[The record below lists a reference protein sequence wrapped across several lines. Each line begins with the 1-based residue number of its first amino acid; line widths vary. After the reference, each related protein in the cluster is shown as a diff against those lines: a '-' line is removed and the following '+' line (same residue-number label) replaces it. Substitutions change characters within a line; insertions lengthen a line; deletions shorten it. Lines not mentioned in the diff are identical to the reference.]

1 MREYTEREE
10 QEMIRKAQAGDPEAN
25 YQMSFWALEQA
36 AAEPEEDRW
45 NRLAAKCLVKA
56 AEAGYPP
63 AQERM
68 TRLLREMEER
78 ENVVPDSKPES
89 EPAQKEAAKRSVP
102 VQEET
107 QKSAV
112 SESGKIPALA
122 SEAAEMG
129 KNVAARGKELLNKA
143 MGLFSGNKENASGHA
158 AEDAA
163 DTAKWKKMQLM
174 CTIACIVLVFVIAL
188 MIFTGREDR
197 ESRKDQAQVPA
208 ATTAEPVETTP
219 SPTPEP
225 YPPEEIRASI
235 EGALLDIFPAEEDYV
250 SQATTAVID
259 SGMGLR
265 LRMGPATSYDQVVMM
280 DEDAEV
286 PVYAIRDDWAFVV
299 YNDESYGWCSTEYLD
314 ME

>member
-10 QEMIRKAQAGDPEAN
+10 QEMIQKAREGDPEAN

-45 NRLAAKCLVKA
+45 NRLAAKCLVRA

-68 TRLLREMEER
+68 TRLLREMEAREKAAAAPTPVSGAER
-78 ENVVPDSKPES
+78 EEETRKF
-89 EPAQKEAAKRSVP
+89 VP
-102 VQEET
+102 VQEEPEAA
-107 QKSAV
+107 SAG
-112 SESGKIPALA
+112 GKISALA
-122 SEAAEMG
+122 SGAAEAG
-129 KNVAARGKELLNKA
+129 KTVAAKGKDLLNKVR
-143 MGLFSGNKENASGHA
+143 GLFSGSGEGDGGHA
-158 AEDAA
+158 ADGTD

-174 CTIACIVLVFVIAL
+174 CTIACVVLVFLIVL
-188 MIFTGREDR
+188 MIITGREDR
-197 ESRKDQAQVPA
+197 ASRKEQAQVPTA
-208 ATTAEPVETTP
+208 ATAEPVEMTP
-219 SPTPEP
+219 SPSPEP
-225 YPPEEIRASI
+225 YPTEEIRAAI

-250 SQATTAVID
+250 SQPTTAVVD
-259 SGMGLR
+259 SGIGLR

-314 ME
+314 IQ

>member
-36 AAEPEEDRW
+36 AAEPEEERW

-63 AQERM
+63 ARERM
-68 TRLLREMEER
+68 NRLLREMENR
-78 ENVVPDSKPES
+78 EKAAAAPAPDS
-89 EPAQKEAAKRSVP
+89 EPAREEEIRKAVP
-102 VQEET
+102 VQAEPET
-107 QKSAV
+107 V
-112 SESGKIPALA
+112 SSGGKISALA
-122 SEAAEMG
+122 SGAADAG
-129 KNVAARGKELLNKA
+129 KTAAAKGRALLDKA
-143 MGLFSGNKENASGHA
+143 MGLFSGKGEDAGGHA
-158 AEDAA
+158 ADEDA

-174 CTIACIVLVFVIAL
+174 CTIACVVLLFLIVL
-188 MIFTGREDR
+188 MILTGREDR
-197 ESRKDQAQVPA
+197 ASRKEQEQMPA
-208 ATTAEPVETTP
+208 AAMAELQETAP

-225 YPPEEIRASI
+225 YPTEEIRAAI

-250 SQATTAVID
+250 HQPTTAVID

-314 ME
+314 IQ

>member
-10 QEMIRKAQAGDPEAN
+10 QEMIQKAQAGDPEAN

-36 AAEPEEDRW
+36 TAEPEEDRW
-45 NRLAAKCLVKA
+45 NRLAAKCLVRA

-78 ENVVPDSKPES
+78 EKAVTEPKPVS
-89 EPAQKEAAKRSVP
+89 EPVREEETRKFVP
-102 VQEET
+102 VQEEPE
-107 QKSAV
+107 AAPAG
-112 SESGKIPALA
+112 GKITALA
-122 SEAAEMG
+122 SGAAEAG
-129 KNVAARGKELLNKA
+129 KTVAAKGKELLGKA
-143 MGLFSGNKENASGHA
+143 AGLFPMGGGDAGGHA
-158 AEDAA
+158 ADEAG
-163 DTAKWKKMQLM
+163 DTAKWKKMQLV
-174 CTIACIVLVFVIAL
+174 CTIACIVLLFLIVL

-197 ESRKDQAQVPA
+197 ASRKEQAQVPTA
-208 ATTAEPVETTP
+208 ATAEPQEATP
-219 SPTPEP
+219 SPSPEP
-225 YPPEEIRASI
+225 YPTEEIRAAI

-250 SQATTAVID
+250 SRPTTAVID
-259 SGMGLR
+259 SSVGLR

-280 DEDAEV
+280 DDGAEI

-314 ME
+314 MQ

>member
-36 AAEPEEDRW
+36 AAEPEEERW

-63 AQERM
+63 ARERM
-68 TRLLREMEER
+68 NRLLREMEDR
-78 ENVVPDSKPES
+78 EKAAVAPAPAS
-89 EPAQKEAAKRSVP
+89 EPAV
-102 VQEET
+102 EEKT
-107 QKSAV
+107 RKNV
-112 SESGKIPALA
+112 SHQAEPETASSGGKTSALA
-122 SEAAEMG
+122 SGAAGVG
-129 KNVAARGKELLNKA
+129 KTVASKGKALLDKA
-143 MGLFSGNKENASGHA
+143 MGLFSGNGEGAGGHA
-158 AEDAA
+158 ADEDA

-174 CTIACIVLVFVIAL
+174 CTIACVVLLFLIVL
-188 MIFTGREDR
+188 MILTGREDR
-197 ESRKDQAQVPA
+197 ESRKEQEQVPA
-208 ATTAEPVETTP
+208 AAMAKLQETAP

-225 YPPEEIRASI
+225 YPTEEIRAAI

-250 SQATTAVID
+250 HQPTTAVID

-314 ME
+314 IQ

>member
-36 AAEPEEDRW
+36 AAEPEEERW

-63 AQERM
+63 ARERM
-68 TRLLREMEER
+68 NRLLREMEDR
-78 ENVVPDSKPES
+78 EKAAAAPAPDS
-89 EPAQKEAAKRSVP
+89 EPAREEETRKAVP
-102 VQEET
+102 VQAEPET
-107 QKSAV
+107 V
-112 SESGKIPALA
+112 SSGGKISALA
-122 SEAAEMG
+122 SGAADAG
-129 KNVAARGKELLNKA
+129 KTVAAKGRALLDKA
-143 MGLFSGNKENASGHA
+143 MGLFSGNGQDAAGGHA
-158 AEDAA
+158 ADEDA

-174 CTIACIVLVFVIAL
+174 CTIACVVLLFLIVL
-188 MIFTGREDR
+188 MILTGREDR
-197 ESRKDQAQVPA
+197 ASRKEQEQMPA
-208 ATTAEPVETTP
+208 AAMAELQETAP

-225 YPPEEIRASI
+225 YPTEEIRAAI

-250 SQATTAVID
+250 HQPTTAVID

-314 ME
+314 IQ

>member
-10 QEMIRKAQAGDPEAN
+10 QEMIQKAQAGDPEAN

-36 AAEPEEDRW
+36 AAEPEEERW
-45 NRLAAKCLVKA
+45 NRLAAKCLVRA

-63 AQERM
+63 ARERM
-68 TRLLREMEER
+68 NRLLQEMEDR
-78 ENVVPDSKPES
+78 EKAAAPSAPAS
-89 EPAQKEAAKRSVP
+89 EPVREEEARKFVPAQA
-102 VQEET
+102 ET
-107 QKSAV
+107 DSAG
-112 SESGKIPALA
+112 GKFSALA
-122 SEAAEMG
+122 SGAADAG
-129 KNVAARGKELLNKA
+129 KTVAAKGKALLDKTRGLL
-143 MGLFSGNKENASGHA
+143 SGSSGRSGGHA
-158 AEDAA
+158 ADEEADA
-163 DTAKWKKMQLM
+163 AKWKKMQLM
-174 CTIACIVLVFVIAL
+174 CTIACVVLIFLIAL
-188 MIFTGREDR
+188 MVITGREDR
-197 ESRKDQAQVPA
+197 AGRKEQAQVPTA
-208 ATTAEPVETTP
+208 ATAEPLETKP

-225 YPPEEIRASI
+225 YPTEEIRAAI

-250 SQATTAVID
+250 RQPTTAVID

-314 ME
+314 IQ

>member
-36 AAEPEEDRW
+36 AAEPEEERW

-63 AQERM
+63 ARERM
-68 TRLLREMEER
+68 NRLLREMEDR
-78 ENVVPDSKPES
+78 EKAAAAPVMP
-89 EPAQKEAAKRSVP
+89 EPAPKEETRKAVP
-102 VQEET
+102 VQAEPET
-107 QKSAV
+107 AS
-112 SESGKIPALA
+112 SGEKMSALA
-122 SEAAEMG
+122 SGAADAG
-129 KNVAARGKELLNKA
+129 KTVAAKGRALLDKA
-143 MGLFSGNKENASGHA
+143 MGLFSGNGQDAAGGHA
-158 AEDAA
+158 ADEDA

-174 CTIACIVLVFVIAL
+174 CTIACVVLLFLIVL
-188 MIFTGREDR
+188 MILTGREDR
-197 ESRKDQAQVPA
+197 ASRKEQEQMPA
-208 ATTAEPVETTP
+208 AAMAELQETAP

-225 YPPEEIRASI
+225 YPTEEIRAAI

-250 SQATTAVID
+250 HQPTTAVID

-314 ME
+314 IQ

>member
-1 MREYTEREE
+1 
-10 QEMIRKAQAGDPEAN
+10 MIRKAQAGDPEAN

-36 AAEPEEDRW
+36 AAEPEEERW

-63 AQERM
+63 ARERM
-68 TRLLREMEER
+68 NRLLREMEDR
-78 ENVVPDSKPES
+78 EKVAAAPVMP
-89 EPAQKEAAKRSVP
+89 EPAPKEETRKAVP
-102 VQEET
+102 VQAEPET
-107 QKSAV
+107 AS
-112 SESGKIPALA
+112 SGGKMSALA
-122 SEAAEMG
+122 SGAADVG
-129 KNVAARGKELLNKA
+129 KTAAAKGKALLDKA
-143 MGLFSGNKENASGHA
+143 KGLFSGNGQDAAGGHA
-158 AEDAA
+158 ADEDA

-174 CTIACIVLVFVIAL
+174 CTIACVVLLFLIVL
-188 MIFTGREDR
+188 MILTGREDR
-197 ESRKDQAQVPA
+197 ASRKEQEQMPA
-208 ATTAEPVETTP
+208 AAMAELQETAP

-225 YPPEEIRASI
+225 YPTEEIRAAI

-250 SQATTAVID
+250 HQPTTAVID

-314 ME
+314 IQ

>member
-36 AAEPEEDRW
+36 AAEPEEERW

-63 AQERM
+63 ARERM
-68 TRLLREMEER
+68 NRLLREMEDR
-78 ENVVPDSKPES
+78 EKAAAAPAPDS
-89 EPAQKEAAKRSVP
+89 EPAREEIRKAVP
-102 VQEET
+102 VQAEPET
-107 QKSAV
+107 V
-112 SESGKIPALA
+112 SSGGKIPALA
-122 SEAAEMG
+122 SGATDAG
-129 KNVAARGKELLNKA
+129 KTVAAKGRALLDKA
-143 MGLFSGNKENASGHA
+143 MGLFSEKGEDAGGHA
-158 AEDAA
+158 ADEDA

-174 CTIACIVLVFVIAL
+174 CTIACVVLLFFIVL
-188 MIFTGREDR
+188 MILTGREDR
-197 ESRKDQAQVPA
+197 ASRKEQEQMPA
-208 ATTAEPVETTP
+208 AAMAELQETAP

-225 YPPEEIRASI
+225 YPTEEIRAAI

-250 SQATTAVID
+250 HQPTTAVID

-286 PVYAIRDDWAFVV
+286 PVYAIRDDWALVV

-314 ME
+314 IQ